1 MAVCATGHTCRSPC
15 TPQTPQP
22 SARTGGHCLD
32 TGNAMSMRDL
42 SRSHDESMTR
52 TEHTLAYTTDLP
64 RPGLANRVKQQ
75 SRNMALGES

>member
-1 MAVCATGHTCRSPC
+1 
-15 TPQTPQP
+15 
-22 SARTGGHCLD
+22 
-32 TGNAMSMRDL
+32 
-42 SRSHDESMTR
+42 MTR